1 MLINNIKYSSN
12 REDEAFDHKI
22 RIFYDIYNR
31 VSLPYKLLIKAF
43 LALLKGIALDY
54 FYSYTLL

>member
-1 MLINNIKYSSN
+1 MLTDDMKYSSN
-12 REDEAFDHKI
+12 REDEALDHKM

-31 VSLPYKLLIKAF
+31 VSFLYKLLIKAF
-43 LALLKGIALDY
+43 LVLLKGIALDY